1 MFRIAR
7 RAKAG
12 HPNYLARGL
21 RVCTLLTLLVLAGP
35 ATSPKAQG
43 VDLRPR
49 LAGPVW
55 VYNNW
60 SAYDELSDAVPLNEP
75 LAMRELA
82 EMLRLRNAG
91 VHFDYYVMDAFWY
104 DPDGGY
110 RIWRRE
116 DWPDG
121 PHRWIAACQAAGVK
135 PGLWF
140 SSNTLTS
147 MKPAPQ
153 WQSSLNASG
162 TAMALYSGGFLDD
175 FRSQAAGVKPGL
187 WFSSNTLTSMKPA
200 PQWQSSLNAS
210 GTAMALYSGG
220 FLDDFMDVLQHW
232 YERGIRM
239 FKLDF
244 ADFTVAAKGDENRLR
259 PQEIRLRNGRA
270 LHAALRSFRRN
281 HPDVV
286 LVAFNGFVG
295 DVDSAASSLDPFN
308 VQW

>member
-1 MFRIAR
+1 MFGASSAAPAHEGATKCSWISLNCNRVSEATDVPNRKTSERWSSLLFGTGAWGMHAADAAR
-7 RAKAG
+7 PR
-12 HPNYLARGL
+12 R
-21 RVCTLLTLLVLAGP
+21 T

-60 SAYDELSDAVPLNEP
+60 SAYDELSDAVPPNEP

-91 VHFDYYVMDAFWY
+91 VHFDYYVMGAFWY

-162 TAMALYSGGFLDD
+162 TAMSLYSG
-175 FRSQAAGVKPGL
+175 A
-187 WFSSNTLTSMKPA
+187 
-200 PQWQSSLNAS
+200 
-210 GTAMALYSGG
+210 

-270 LHAALRSFRRN
+270 LHAALRTFRRN

-308 VQW
+308 VQ